1 MSKLKDL
8 IAELCPHGV
17 EFKPLGELCEFRAG
31 WGFPEK
37 EQGKKNETYPF
48 YKVSDM
54 NNSEMFM
61 DIANNYISEETAKKL
76 KCKPAPKDT
85 IIFPKIGAA
94 MSTNKKRIL
103 TKKACYDNNIM
114 GLIAKSID
122 AKFLFYCFS
131 RYKLIELAKGTGAV
145 PSLDTNKLKQ
155 IKIPVPPLPVQ
166 NEIVRMLDTFTE
178 LIATLEAE
186 LKLRKIQYEYYR
198 DKLLTFENVP
208 MVKLGEIAECK
219 NIKNKGQKCK
229 LAYSITKIG
238 LIPTDKYF
246 KDSKTKITSDNTS
259 GYKIVKKN
267 WFVYSPSRID
277 VGSINFLKDAEE
289 VIVSPLDVVFS
300 ANETKI
306 LPAFLLYYLLS
317 HNGMFQILNH
327 RHGIE
332 GTGRKLL
339 PFEDFARIKIPLP
352 PLEEQERIVNILDKF
367 DKLCNDLC
375 EGIPAEIAARK
386 KQYEYYRDL
395 LLTFEEEFF

>member
-37 EQGKKNETYPF
+37 EQGFKNEAYPF

-103 TKKACYDNNIM
+103 TQKACYDNNIM

-166 NEIVRMLDTFTE
+166 AEIVRILDTFTE
-178 LIATLEAE
+178 FISTLEEE
-186 LKLRKIQYEYYR
+186 LTARKKQYEYYR
-198 DKLLTFENVP
+198 DKLLTFEE
-208 MVKLGEIAECK
+208 G
-219 NIKNKGQKCK
+219 
-229 LAYSITKIG
+229 
-238 LIPTDKYF
+238 
-246 KDSKTKITSDNTS
+246 
-259 GYKIVKKN
+259 
-267 WFVYSPSRID
+267 FV
-277 VGSINFLKDAEE
+277 
-289 VIVSPLDVVFS
+289 
-300 ANETKI
+300 
-306 LPAFLLYYLLS
+306 
-317 HNGMFQILNH
+317 
-327 RHGIE
+327 
-332 GTGRKLL
+332 
-339 PFEDFARIKIPLP
+339 
-352 PLEEQERIVNILDKF
+352 
-367 DKLCNDLC
+367 
-375 EGIPAEIAARK
+375 
-386 KQYEYYRDL
+386 
-395 LLTFEEEFF
+395 